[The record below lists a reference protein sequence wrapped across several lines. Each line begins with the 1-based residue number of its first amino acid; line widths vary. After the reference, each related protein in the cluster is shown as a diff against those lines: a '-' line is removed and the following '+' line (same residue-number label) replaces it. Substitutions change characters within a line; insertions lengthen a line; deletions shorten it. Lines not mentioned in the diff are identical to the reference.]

1 MMSHSYQPSPFID
14 AAAVEAWDAWFRWR
28 DHGQLRD
35 VSIDATWQRIA
46 TSLAAAETDSV
57 NARTQQILGAISQ
70 WRLVLDERLLS
81 TLGTGRGALIDDPV
95 AVLNAAAFVST
106 GDSTEAAF
114 DFAML
119 HEVAGL
125 ALRCLDNAAILL
137 PAAGLSQ
144 NLRIGLIGVADALAL
159 LATPFD
165 SAAGRAC
172 AAAMA
177 RALAEGCLA
186 ANIQLAAQRGAQ
198 SVCNEALL
206 DILHRRAM
214 PAELLASANQHG
226 LRYRQ
231 LTAITAHPRLAL
243 FANNVSDALD
253 PMPQRA
259 TKSNSRTEVLNTP
272 VVVSIE
278 AQLELRGAMQP
289 WIDAPIEYPIRVPH
303 APDPSSISRY
313 GRLAAAHD
321 LGELCWRVDATR

>member
-119 HEVAGL
+119 HEVA
-125 ALRCLDNAAILL
+125 
-137 PAAGLSQ
+137 AGFCMPTFSY
-144 NLRIGLIGVADALAL
+144 
-159 LATPFD
+159 
-165 SAAGRAC
+165 AG
-172 AAAMA
+172 
-177 RALAEGCLA
+177 
-186 ANIQLAAQRGAQ
+186 
-198 SVCNEALL
+198 
-206 DILHRRAM
+206 
-214 PAELLASANQHG
+214 
-226 LRYRQ
+226 
-231 LTAITAHPRLAL
+231 
-243 FANNVSDALD
+243 
-253 PMPQRA
+253 
-259 TKSNSRTEVLNTP
+259 
-272 VVVSIE
+272 
-278 AQLELRGAMQP
+278 
-289 WIDAPIEYPIRVPH
+289 
-303 APDPSSISRY
+303 
-313 GRLAAAHD
+313 
-321 LGELCWRVDATR
+321 